1 MPKSLDQWK
10 FANDY
15 FRATVPIAEIK
26 ISNLPSINNNMNNVI
41 YNYFAKKFGL
51 VKSAKNAD
59 LDSKYKGYSNHKL
72 KSCLKQLKHSEA
84 DIVEI
89 RVVSHLL
96 RSRLNT
102 SRPKTSEGY
111 DDEKIKMNFWGYV
124 KTICKKSDTS
134 LPSFDG
140 LMCTNFFAKLFSP
153 VNATKKFEIL
163 DWIPTLPIPNSP
175 FDLSPP
181 SYKQITK
188 VVRRIKTSGS
198 PCPLDQLSIIPFKW
212 CPYLRSYLTEVFRN
226 IWQSGEIPN
235 EWKKACTVLI
245 HKKGDQSDPANFR
258 PITLESTPLKIFTSC
273 LRDSMFAFLSVN
285 LSVYHYVPDSLCL
298 NYQVCMGTQHK
309 SCI

>member
-1 MPKSLDQWK
+1 
-10 FANDY
+10 
-15 FRATVPIAEIK
+15 
-26 ISNLPSINNNMNNVI
+26 
-41 YNYFAKKFGL
+41 
-51 VKSAKNAD
+51 
-59 LDSKYKGYSNHKL
+59 
-72 KSCLKQLKHSEA
+72 
-84 DIVEI
+84 
-89 RVVSHLL
+89 
-96 RSRLNT
+96 
-102 SRPKTSEGY
+102 
-111 DDEKIKMNFWGYV
+111 MNFWGYV
-124 KTICKKSDTS
+124 KTIFKKSDTS

-140 LMCTNFFAKLFSP
+140 LTCTNFFAKFFSP

-212 CPYLRSYLTEVFRN
+212 GPYLRSYVTEVFRN

-298 NYQVCMGTQHK
+298 NYQVRMSTQHK
-309 SCI
+309 CRI